1 MRQDA
6 ASWGE
11 TGTGDWRNR
20 PMKAVWPRRY
30 VSPRLKSI
38 SERRVR
44 CARSSEWTNNY
55 EDHYH
60 RRGDSGDLVHD
71 PQIAVLERPF
81 AGRARLA
88 VGADPALV
96 GGQAD
101 DQHQLGEEPGLGE
114 RV

>member
-11 TGTGDWRNR
+11 RAPAIGRNR

-38 SERRVR
+38 SERRGGY
-44 CARSSEWTNNY
+44 ATGSEWTDNHQ
-55 EDHYH
+55 DHDQ
-60 RRGDSGDLVHD
+60 RRRDSRDLVHD

-81 AGRARLA
+81 AGRQRLA

-96 GGQAD
+96 GGKPD
-101 DQHQLGEEPGLGE
+101 DQHQL
-114 RV
+114 